1 MNWVG
6 KAVGGL
12 LGFAAGGPVG
22 SLLGVVLG
30 HQFDRGF
37 GARGRASV
45 PPSGRL
51 QALWS
56 ELTFEV
62 MGYLAKS
69 DGRVSEQEIN
79 VARRAMHA
87 MGLGPEEVKAA
98 IDHFTRGKSPG
109 YPLAERLAVFRREL
123 GGRRDLTGV
132 FMQIQ
137 MQALVAAGDISIAK
151 REALWKVAS
160 RLDVGRVQLAQY
172 EALARAKSFTGAK
185 RRDRSTKLADAYK
198 ALGLEEDA
206 SDQEIKT
213 AYRRLM
219 NQHHPDKL
227 IARGLPSSMARVAEE
242 KTQEI
247 RAAYERIRE
256 HRDIR

>member
-6 KAVGGL
+6 KVVGGL

-30 HQFDRGF
+30 HQFDRGLGMF
-37 GARGRASV
+37 GRSSV

-51 QALWS
+51 QALYS
-56 ELTFEV
+56 ELTFEI

-69 DGRVSEQEIN
+69 DGRVSEQEIS

-87 MGLGPEEVKAA
+87 MRLSPEEVKAA
-98 IDHFTRGKSPG
+98 IEHFTRGKSPG
-109 YPLAERLAVFRREL
+109 YPLAERLRVFRREL
-123 GGRRDLTGV
+123 GDRTDLAGA

-137 MQALVAAGDISIAK
+137 MQALVAAGDISKAK

-160 RLDVGRVQLAQY
+160 RLDVGRVQLAQF
-172 EALARAKSFTGAK
+172 EALARAQSFTGAA
-185 RRDRSTKLADAYK
+185 RRDRSAELVNAYRV
-198 ALGLEEDA
+198 LGVEEGA
-206 SDQEIKT
+206 SDQAIKT

-227 IARGLPSSMARVAEE
+227 VARGLPSSMARVAEE
-242 KTQEI
+242 KTHEI

-256 HRDIR
+256 HRDLK

>member
-12 LGFAAGGPVG
+12 LGLVAGGPVG

-37 GARGRASV
+37 GARSRSSA

-51 QALWS
+51 QSLYFD
-56 ELTFEV
+56 LTFEI

-69 DGRVSEQEIN
+69 DGRVSEQEIT

-98 IDHFTRGKSPG
+98 IEHFTRGKSPDF
-109 YPLAERLAVFRREL
+109 PLAERLAVFRREL
-123 GGRRDLTGV
+123 GDRSDLISA

-137 MQALVAAGDISIAK
+137 MQTLVAAGDISRAK

-160 RLDVGRVQLAQY
+160 RLDVGRVQLAQF
-172 EALARAKSFTGAK
+172 EALARAQSFAGAA
-185 RRDRSTKLADAYK
+185 RRDLSAELANAYRV
-198 ALGLEEDA
+198 LGVEEDA
-206 SDQEIKT
+206 SDQDVKT

-227 IARGLPSSMARVAEE
+227 VARGLPSSMARVAEE

-256 HRDIR
+256 HRDLR